1 MIAKLI
7 WRKNL
12 LIFCVWNK
20 TSGSAPK
27 QTNKQTCWYYWDQ
40 STTSM
45 QFSDLQ
51 LEFPIRFRF
60 LESRFRFFWGEK
72 FEFFGFFGFFRENSL
87 KAQKFQKLNKCKFCF
102 LWFGCVF
109 TILAN
114 FGSSKCVLYRICN
127 FQNCLIMIILTY
139 LGLKKRVRGSYY
151 ELTLPFLGIKYIPI
165 YLHNVQ

>member
-1 MIAKLI
+1 MQRLNENWVHWFNLSICVQTLSRESWIFTDTTTSSSFSIIMTNIFHA
-7 WRKNL
+7 L
-12 LIFCVWNK
+12 LI
-20 TSGSAPK
+20 
-27 QTNKQTCWYYWDQ
+27 
-40 STTSM
+40 
-45 QFSDLQ
+45 
-51 LEFPIRFRF
+51 EFPIRFRF